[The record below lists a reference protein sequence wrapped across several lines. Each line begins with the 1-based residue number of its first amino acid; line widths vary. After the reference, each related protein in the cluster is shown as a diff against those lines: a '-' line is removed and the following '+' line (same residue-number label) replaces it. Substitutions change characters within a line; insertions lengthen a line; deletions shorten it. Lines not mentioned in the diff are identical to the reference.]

1 MTPGMNQK
9 VVVFE
14 SPAAVATNAT
24 SAATIDTLNW
34 DFAHV
39 LYVNVKAT
47 NTSSVTKFSTFTV
60 SHGTTTHASNHTTIS
75 GLQGT
80 TNATAS
86 STQFVLPNPNSA
98 TLGSLTQCWVDLR
111 AKERYL
117 RIVKQCPASHSTV
130 AGIVLL
136 SRTANAPDTI
146 AEMQSTNSV
155 TTATIGFG

>member
-1 MTPGMNQK
+1 MNQK

-14 SPAAVATNAT
+14 SPAAVATDAT
-24 SAATIDTLNW
+24 SAATVDTTGF
-34 DFAHV
+34 DFAHI

-47 NTSSVTKFSTFTV
+47 QTDSVTKFSTFTV
-60 SHGTTTHASNHTTIS
+60 SHGTTTHASHHTTIS

-98 TLGSLTQCWVDLR
+98 TLGSLTQCWVNLR
-111 AKERYL
+111 GKEKIL
-117 RIVKQCPASHSTV
+117 RIVKQAAASHSTV
-130 AGIVLL
+130 AGIALL
-136 SRTANAPDTI
+136 SRTADTPDTI

-155 TTATIGFG
+155 TTATIGYG